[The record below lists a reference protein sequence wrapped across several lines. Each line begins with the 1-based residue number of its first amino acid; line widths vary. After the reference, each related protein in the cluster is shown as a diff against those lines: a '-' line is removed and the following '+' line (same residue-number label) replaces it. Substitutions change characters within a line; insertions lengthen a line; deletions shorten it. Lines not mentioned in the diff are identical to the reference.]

1 MLDAR
6 GGQMFSLDDETV
18 KLIESEMKTKS
29 NVFLLKD
36 LAALSD
42 EEILLLYREQIPSGF
57 LKVLSEPE
65 LVSSVLEL
73 FKNNLNVS
81 ETSRVSF
88 LHRNTLLYRLDKV
101 HRLTGLNVKSFE
113 DATTFKS
120 MMVLFYEYRKR
131 TNN

>member
-36 LAALSD
+36 LAALGD